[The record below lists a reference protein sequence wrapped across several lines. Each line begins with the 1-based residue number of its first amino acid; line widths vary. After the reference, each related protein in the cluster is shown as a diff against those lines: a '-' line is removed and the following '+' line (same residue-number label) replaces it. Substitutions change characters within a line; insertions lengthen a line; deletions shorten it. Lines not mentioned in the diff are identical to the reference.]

1 MKNKI
6 IIFLSTSLIVPI
18 LLIIV
23 MLGVIVGSSS
33 DKKINE
39 DGTVSDERYFEKIK
53 WATLDETGEY
63 SYTAYSNQEEDRIDE
78 FKPYNMISFDLKKED
93 FINATLNGLT
103 MDTKSNES
111 RTIYYRTLVF
121 EKGYNLDAFITY
133 FNLSEEEKSS
143 LNKEDIPTLPI
154 YMSSWLDFNVSSEI
168 ESVSIDASVTEIPN
182 EDITVIVYFND
193 IPDFISYHYDEELDK
208 EVPSN
213 IIENQFGFD
222 ELYLF
227 MFEREVD

>member
-6 IIFLSTSLIVPI
+6 IIFLSTSLVVPI

-39 DGTVSDERYFEKIK
+39 DGTVSDERYFDKIK
-53 WATLDETGEY
+53 WTTLDETGEY
-63 SYTAYSNQEEDRIDE
+63 SYSDYSNQEEDRIDE

-93 FINATLNGLT
+93 FINSTLNGLT
-103 MDTKSNES
+103 MDIKSNET

-121 EKGYNLDAFITY
+121 EKGYNLDDFITY

-154 YMSSWLDFNVSSEI
+154 YMSSWFDFNVSSEI
-168 ESVSIDASVTEIPN
+168 QSVSIDASVTEQPN

-193 IPDFISYHYDEELDK
+193 IPNFITYSYDEELDK

-227 MFEREVD
+227 MFVKEVD

>member
-1 MKNKI
+1 
-6 IIFLSTSLIVPI
+6 
-18 LLIIV
+18 
-23 MLGVIVGSSS
+23 
-33 DKKINE
+33 
-39 DGTVSDERYFEKIK
+39 
-53 WATLDETGEY
+53 
-63 SYTAYSNQEEDRIDE
+63 
-78 FKPYNMISFDLKKED
+78 
-93 FINATLNGLT
+93 

-121 EKGYNLDAFITY
+121 EKGYNLDSFITY

-168 ESVSIDASVTEIPN
+168 ESVSIDASVTEQPN

-193 IPDFISYHYDEELDK
+193 IPDFISYSYNEELDK

>member
-1 MKNKI
+1 
-6 IIFLSTSLIVPI
+6 
-18 LLIIV
+18 
-23 MLGVIVGSSS
+23 
-33 DKKINE
+33 
-39 DGTVSDERYFEKIK
+39 
-53 WATLDETGEY
+53 
-63 SYTAYSNQEEDRIDE
+63 
-78 FKPYNMISFDLKKED
+78 
-93 FINATLNGLT
+93 

-168 ESVSIDASVTEIPN
+168 QSVSIDASVTEQPN

-193 IPDFISYHYDEELDK
+193 IPNFITYSYDEELDK

-227 MFEREVD
+227 MFEKEVD

>member
-1 MKNKI
+1 
-6 IIFLSTSLIVPI
+6 
-18 LLIIV
+18 
-23 MLGVIVGSSS
+23 
-33 DKKINE
+33 
-39 DGTVSDERYFEKIK
+39 
-53 WATLDETGEY
+53 
-63 SYTAYSNQEEDRIDE
+63 
-78 FKPYNMISFDLKKED
+78 
-93 FINATLNGLT
+93 

-154 YMSSWLDFNVSSEI
+154 YMSSWLDFNVSSEL
-168 ESVSIDASVTEIPN
+168 ESVSIDASVTEQPN

-193 IPDFISYHYDEELDK
+193 IPNFITYSYDEELDK

-227 MFEREVD
+227 MFEKEVD

>member
-1 MKNKI
+1 
-6 IIFLSTSLIVPI
+6 
-18 LLIIV
+18 
-23 MLGVIVGSSS
+23 
-33 DKKINE
+33 
-39 DGTVSDERYFEKIK
+39 
-53 WATLDETGEY
+53 
-63 SYTAYSNQEEDRIDE
+63 
-78 FKPYNMISFDLKKED
+78 
-93 FINATLNGLT
+93 

-133 FNLSEEEKSS
+133 LNLSEEEKSS

-154 YMSSWLDFNVSSEI
+154 YMSSWIDFNVSNEI
-168 ESVSIDASVTEIPN
+168 QSVSIDVLVEEIPN
-182 EDITVIVYFND
+182 EDINVIVYFND
-193 IPDFISYHYDEELDK
+193 IPDFITYSYNEELDK

-227 MFEREVD
+227 MFEKEVD

>member
-1 MKNKI
+1 
-6 IIFLSTSLIVPI
+6 
-18 LLIIV
+18 
-23 MLGVIVGSSS
+23 
-33 DKKINE
+33 
-39 DGTVSDERYFEKIK
+39 
-53 WATLDETGEY
+53 
-63 SYTAYSNQEEDRIDE
+63 
-78 FKPYNMISFDLKKED
+78 
-93 FINATLNGLT
+93 
-103 MDTKSNES
+103 MDIKSNES

-133 FNLSEEEKSS
+133 FNLTEEEKSS

-168 ESVSIDASVTEIPN
+168 QSVSIDASVTEQPN
-182 EDITVIVYFND
+182 EDISVIVYFND
-193 IPDFISYHYDEELDK
+193 IQDFISYSYNEELDK

-227 MFEREVD
+227 MFEKEVD

>member
-1 MKNKI
+1 
-6 IIFLSTSLIVPI
+6 
-18 LLIIV
+18 
-23 MLGVIVGSSS
+23 
-33 DKKINE
+33 
-39 DGTVSDERYFEKIK
+39 
-53 WATLDETGEY
+53 
-63 SYTAYSNQEEDRIDE
+63 
-78 FKPYNMISFDLKKED
+78 
-93 FINATLNGLT
+93 

-143 LNKEDIPTLPI
+143 LNQEDIPTLPI

-168 ESVSIDASVTEIPN
+168 QSVSIDASVTEQPN

-193 IPDFISYHYDEELDK
+193 IPDFITYSYSEELDK

-227 MFEREVD
+227 MFEKEVD

>member
-1 MKNKI
+1 
-6 IIFLSTSLIVPI
+6 
-18 LLIIV
+18 
-23 MLGVIVGSSS
+23 
-33 DKKINE
+33 
-39 DGTVSDERYFEKIK
+39 
-53 WATLDETGEY
+53 
-63 SYTAYSNQEEDRIDE
+63 
-78 FKPYNMISFDLKKED
+78 
-93 FINATLNGLT
+93 

-143 LNKEDIPTLPI
+143 LNKEDIPILPI

-168 ESVSIDASVTEIPN
+168 QSVSIDASVTEVPN

-193 IPDFISYHYDEELDK
+193 IPNFITYSYDEELDK

>member
-1 MKNKI
+1 MYNHIQELIKI
-6 IIFLSTSLIVPI
+6 CYIS
-18 LLIIV
+18 
-23 MLGVIVGSSS
+23 
-33 DKKINE
+33 N
-39 DGTVSDERYFEKIK
+39 IK
-53 WATLDETGEY
+53 
-63 SYTAYSNQEEDRIDE
+63 
-78 FKPYNMISFDLKKED
+78 DLKKED
-93 FINATLNGLT
+93 FTNATLNGLT

-168 ESVSIDASVTEIPN
+168 QSVSIDASVTEQPN

-213 IIENQFGFD
+213 IIENRFGFD

-227 MFEREVD
+227 MFEKEGD